1 MKRNKDL
8 HSANGMARAFL
19 ENETQ
24 NFWQSVRKAKGN
36 VSSRPNTVDDTQGAN
51 EIGNVFAGKYKELYN
66 SVPYSADDMSKLRG
80 ELNELISDQC
90 CLNEQAS
97 KHYHQVSMVDVKNA
111 VVHLKSGKH
120 DGMSELFSDHIL
132 NSTERFHC
140 YTSLLFSA
148 MLRHGY
154 PPGGF
159 LTSTIVPIIKNKRKS
174 KNDSDNYR
182 AIALSSC
189 LGKLFDW
196 VILLNNQDALSTSEM
211 QFGFKAEHSTT
222 MCTFVMNET
231 IHYYNDGGSNVH
243 AVFLDAS
250 KAFDKV
256 HYVKLFR
263 LLLSKGMCPTV
274 ARLLLNLYTSQGI
287 RVKWDSHVTD
297 LFSTMNGVKQGG
309 VLSPILFTVYMD
321 VLLSRLRASGL
332 GCYVGHTFMGS
343 VAYADDVCILAP
355 TMYAINKMLRICS
368 EFACE
373 FHMSFN
379 SMKSKHVLFSTSQQ
393 DISAGQSIEL
403 GGSKIET
410 VPNEQHLGNLVGPK
424 THLEAI
430 NDAVSNMYQ
439 RTNTLLA
446 LFKNSFSFI
455 KYELFKVFALCLYG
469 SPLWDFSHK
478 DVQVCFTAWRK
489 CMRRL
494 WNLPAKTHCDLLHVI
509 AADLPIEV
517 QLHKRFLRFMYGVL
531 NSTNDSVRLS
541 GKLALNGS
549 GSTACNSINYI
560 SERYSFCKYDV
571 TNLRLGHFIGIIN
584 RYEATRPVDSVTAGA
599 ISDLVYLRDTRSA
612 PGFTHLEVQTLLDYL
627 CTS

>member
-1 MKRNKDL
+1 
-8 HSANGMARAFL
+8 
-19 ENETQ
+19 
-24 NFWQSVRKAKGN
+24 
-36 VSSRPNTVDDTQGAN
+36 
-51 EIGNVFAGKYKELYN
+51 
-66 SVPYSADDMSKLRG
+66 
-80 ELNELISDQC
+80 
-90 CLNEQAS
+90 
-97 KHYHQVSMVDVKNA
+97 
-111 VVHLKSGKH
+111 
-120 DGMSELFSDHIL
+120 
-132 NSTERFHC
+132 
-140 YTSLLFSA
+140 

-222 MCTFVMNET
+222 MCTFVMNDT

-424 THLEAI
+424 TQLEAI

-489 CMRRL
+489 CMRRI

-612 PGFTHLEVQTLLDYL
+612 PGFTNLEVQTLLDYL